1 MENFDVILPIGISGS
16 GKTTWVKP
24 LESSGYTVVSPDD
37 IRREITGNVSDQT
50 QNKLVFKIAYARMFD
65 ILDNGGSVIFD
76 ATNVNTMNRVK
87 MCQAIWNHKHNA
99 KIGYKLFD
107 GDVDLSYERIANDI
121 SNGVDRSNVPLHAL
135 QRQYADYQNTI
146 EQINS
151 ENLINI
157 DSI

>member
-16 GKTTWVKP
+16 GKSTWIKS

-50 QNKLVFKIAYARMFD
+50 QNKLVFQIAHARMFD
-65 ILDNGGSVIFD
+65 ILDDGGSVIFD

-87 MCQAIWNHKHNA
+87 LCQAIWNHKHNA

-107 GDVDLSYERIANDI
+107 GDADLSYERIANDI
-121 SNGVDRSNVPLHAL
+121 NNGVDRSNVPLHVL
-135 QRQYADYQNTI
+135 QRQYANYQHTI

-157 DSI
+157 DAL